1 MSLQP
6 SCEQAIY
13 LRMFVNA
20 RHCLLIL
27 LLTIRKQ
34 LMSDLSQVLH
44 DHKLWPWLQI

>member
-20 RHCLLIL
+20 QHCLLIL
-27 LLTIRKQ
+27 LHTIKKQ
-34 LMSDLSQVLH
+34 VMSDLSQVMYDPNL
-44 DHKLWPWLQI
+44 